1 MIVTVPFL
9 TPFTTPLEVTVAI
22 FLLEVLY
29 VTFSSLFFGVTEA
42 LMAKVFPFFT
52 VLEDGTPLSFVVF
65 TFSTLT
71 VTVAFLLPDFTVILA
86 VPAAFPVI
94 TPLLL
99 TVATLALDEL

>member
-1 MIVTVPFL
+1 MVAVPFL
-9 TPFTTPLEVTVAI
+9 MPFTTPLEVTVAI

-29 VTFSSLFFGVTEA
+29 ITFSSLFFGVTEA
-42 LMAKVFPFFT
+42 LMVNVFPFFT

-65 TFSTLT
+65 TFATLT

-86 VPAAFPVI
+86 VPAAFPMI

-99 TVATLALDEL
+99 TVATLVLDEL

>member
-1 MIVTVPFL
+1 MVAVPFL
-9 TPFTTPLEVTVAI
+9 MPFTTPLEVTVAI

-29 VTFSSLFFGVTEA
+29 ITFSSLFFGVTEA
-42 LMAKVFPFFT
+42 LMVNAFPFFT

-65 TFSTLT
+65 TFATLT

-99 TVATLALDEL
+99 TVATLVLDEL

>member
-1 MIVTVPFL
+1 MVN
-9 TPFTTPLEVTVAI
+9 
-22 FLLEVLY
+22 
-29 VTFSSLFFGVTEA
+29 
-42 LMAKVFPFFT
+42 VFPFFT

-65 TFSTLT
+65 TFATLT

-99 TVATLALDEL
+99 TVATLVLDEL